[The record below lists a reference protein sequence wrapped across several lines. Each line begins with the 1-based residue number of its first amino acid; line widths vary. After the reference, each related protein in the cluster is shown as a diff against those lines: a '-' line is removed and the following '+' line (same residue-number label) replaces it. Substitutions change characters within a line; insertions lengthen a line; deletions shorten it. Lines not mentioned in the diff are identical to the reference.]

1 MKTSNKLR
9 MMMMAVV
16 AIVCGMTLVCC
27 GGDDDNDGPGAK
39 KQVDRVDMHVT
50 CSMSE
55 DLAHLISVRLDGEQD
70 MPYSS
75 KSNSMYITTD
85 GTQQTLLTV
94 NKFPAKMKTTVS
106 INDIRNAPKKDKY
119 DIECNFKVILVTY
132 FTDGSNE
139 VTPIDKPLVDYQSSI
154 SGVNEAD
161 LDRVLTTY
169 KNLITTYL
177 TKNVSLAQKEESTGN
192 HIYATVE

>member
-9 MMMMAVV
+9 MMMMAAV

-55 DLAHLISVRLDGEQD
+55 DLADLISMRLDGEQD
-70 MPYSS
+70 MPNSS
-75 KSNSMYITTD
+75 KSNDMFINTV
-85 GTQQTLLTV
+85 GAQQTLLTV

-106 INDIRNAPKKDKY
+106 INDNRNAPKKDKY

-177 TKNVSLAQKEESTGN
+177 TTSISLAQKEESTGN